1 MFTTLF
7 HCETD
12 ICVGSG
18 IVAIL
23 QPKKTRSLTFWDKCN
38 TIIMQLL

>member
-7 HCETD
+7 HRETD

-18 IVAIL
+18 IVTIL
-23 QPKKTRSLTFWDKCN
+23 QPKKTRSLIFWDNKYR
-38 TIIMQLL
+38 